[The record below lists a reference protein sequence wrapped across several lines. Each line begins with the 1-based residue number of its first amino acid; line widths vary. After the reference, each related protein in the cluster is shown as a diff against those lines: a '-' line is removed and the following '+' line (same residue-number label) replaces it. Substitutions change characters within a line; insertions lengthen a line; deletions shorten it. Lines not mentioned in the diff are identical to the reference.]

1 MIRKLSLI
9 EPYLNRL
16 YLSMFVSCDICDSN
30 CLFQF
35 TISDPIRDPHA
46 HVSYCRLIITVGN
59 CRLSGHIQT
68 IYCLICWK
76 IARSVGNRRFRPLNS
91 KKKYLIQAGADS
103 FIGQFHLSFAN
114 FSKKKSSFS
123 LDYLLTQLQ
132 GLFFS
137 STRTDPPLQNFLLC

>member
-1 MIRKLSLI
+1 M
-9 EPYLNRL
+9 
-16 YLSMFVSCDICDSN
+16 
-30 CLFQF
+30 
-35 TISDPIRDPHA
+35 
-46 HVSYCRLIITVGN
+46 SYYRLITTVGN

-114 FSKKKSSFS
+114 FSKKIKFFS
-123 LDYLLTQLQ
+123 PLFADSIKLGHIE

-137 STRTDPPLQNFLLC
+137 SKRSDPRLQKVSSVLSFARDVIVISPRSTHLLLSSL

>member
-1 MIRKLSLI
+1 M
-9 EPYLNRL
+9 
-16 YLSMFVSCDICDSN
+16 
-30 CLFQF
+30 
-35 TISDPIRDPHA
+35 SDPIRDPHGHA
-46 HVSYCRLIITVGN
+46 PYYRLITTVGN

-114 FSKKKSSFS
+114 FSKKN
-123 LDYLLTQLQ
+123 QV
-132 GLFFS
+132 
-137 STRTDPPLQNFLLC
+137 FLLIICSLNYKAFFFLLREPTHHCKIFYCVKLRKRCTCN